1 MGDGMQG
8 TGEPAASCPPPGDAP
23 AVQPARVWPIRAF
36 RPAGAMFAFT
46 SRQRFTVSEYAS
58 GALLL
63 PVCVYFAVVPYGQP
77 GGLGLPWF
85 LVHSL
90 NLLPHEAGHFV
101 FRFFGE
107 TLMIAGGS
115 ILQLVFPCLW
125 AWIAFASDSRL
136 GVQVSLVWLGQNW
149 IDVAAYAADAQA
161 RAMPLLGGLGPEAH
175 DWYNL
180 LSRAGWLDQ
189 TPLVAGGLFACAF
202 PVWAAMLA
210 VPRWVG

>member
-1 MGDGMQG
+1 M
-8 TGEPAASCPPPGDAP
+8 TGLTA
-23 AVQPARVWPIRAF
+23 
-36 RPAGAMFAFT
+36 
-46 SRQRFTVSEYAS
+46 RQRFLASEYAS
-58 GALLL
+58 GVLLL

-77 GGLGLPWF
+77 GALGVPWF

-107 TLMIAGGS
+107 TPMIAGGS
-115 ILQLVFPCLW
+115 VLQLAFPCLW

-136 GVQVSLVWLGQNW
+136 GVQLSLVWLGQNW

-161 RAMPLLGGLGPEAH
+161 RSMPLLGGLGPEAH
-175 DWYNL
+175 DWHAL
-180 LSRAGWLDQ
+180 LAHAGLLEQ
-189 TPLVAGGLFACAF
+189 TPLVAAALFVCAF
-202 PVWAAMLA
+202 PVWLAMLA

>member
-1 MGDGMQG
+1 
-8 TGEPAASCPPPGDAP
+8 
-23 AVQPARVWPIRAF
+23 
-36 RPAGAMFAFT
+36 MFALS
-46 SRQRFTVSEYAS
+46 SRQRFVASEYAP
-58 GALLL
+58 GLLLL
-63 PVCVYFAVVPYGQP
+63 PVCAYFALVPYGQP
-77 GGLGLPWF
+77 GGLGVPWF

-101 FRFFGE
+101 FRFFG
-107 TLMIAGGS
+107 TFLTIAGGS

-125 AWIAFASDSRL
+125 AWIAFAGDSRL

-161 RAMPLLGGLGPEAH
+161 RSMPLIGGLGVEAH
-175 DWYNL
+175 DWHNL
-180 LSRAGWLDQ
+180 LSMTGTLEH
-189 TPLVAGGLFACAF
+189 TPLVAGLIFACAF